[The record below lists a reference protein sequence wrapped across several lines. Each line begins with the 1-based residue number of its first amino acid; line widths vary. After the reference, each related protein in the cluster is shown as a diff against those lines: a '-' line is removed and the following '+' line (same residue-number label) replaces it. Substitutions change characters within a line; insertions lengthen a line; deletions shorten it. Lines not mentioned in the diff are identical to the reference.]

1 MGHMGTTQGRPRKR
15 IAAALCTVLLV
26 ASTAGCTGEPR
37 PPEPDKPPAFT
48 LLESFSSRMLEEGAS
63 AVLIAVKDNGTSWTH
78 AAGVRNLETGERAA
92 VSDPVRIG
100 GITESLVAVS
110 VLKLVEE
117 GKLDLDSQVS
127 TYLPEF
133 GSLLHPPGPTTV
145 RQLLTHESGLPDFS
159 VPLLASGGWEE
170 TMNRPLSLEQQ
181 LSLAATVP
189 WERRLAQIFNYSR
202 SDYAALGLIVERLR
216 GQGIGQVLAA
226 DIAQPLGL
234 AATSLGGAQS
244 AAMVHGY
251 ITAGGRQ
258 LDTAAPAWQSEL
270 PSGGAVSTVE
280 EVNRFYAALLQGR
293 LLLPDTVTAM
303 KGGYSQYYGFALRRW
318 NNTCNNRF
326 YYGLPGD
333 TDGYGMIAMTSED
346 GSRQLTMSVAYPPA
360 PPTLQLNPLIYEMQD
375 VAQEALNSLCR
386 EN

>member
-1 MGHMGTTQGRPRKR
+1 MGTTPGRAWKR
-15 IAAALCTVLLV
+15 VAAVLCTVLL
-26 ASTAGCTGEPR
+26 AAPSAACTGEP
-37 PPEPDKPPAFT
+37 PPPPKPDKPAAFA
-48 LLESFSSRMLEEGAS
+48 LLESFSARMLEEGAP
-63 AVLIAVKDNGTSWTH
+63 AVLIAVRDGGTTWTH
-78 AAGVRNLETGERAA
+78 AAGVRNLESGEPAT
-92 VSDPVRIG
+92 VSDSVRIG
-100 GITESLVAVS
+100 GITESMVAVS
-110 VLKLVEE
+110 VLKLAEE
-117 GKLDLDSQVS
+117 GKLNVDYQVS
-127 TYLPEF
+127 DYLPEF
-133 GSLLHPPGPTTV
+133 GSVLHPPGPVTV

-159 VPLLASGGWEE
+159 VPLLSSGRWEE

-181 LSLAATVP
+181 LSLAATVR

-202 SDYAALGLIVERLR
+202 SDYAALGLILERIR
-216 GQGIGQVLAA
+216 GHSIGQVLAA

-234 AATSLGGAQS
+234 TATSLGQAAS
-244 AAMVHGY
+244 ASVVRGY
-251 ITAGGRQ
+251 ITVEGKR
-258 LDTAAPAWQSEL
+258 LDVADPAWQAAL

-280 EVNRFYAALLQGR
+280 EVNRFYAALLTGS
-293 LLLPDTVTAM
+293 LVKPDSVTAM

-333 TDGYGMIAMTSED
+333 ADGYGMIAMTSED

-375 VAQEALNSLCR
+375 VAQEALNSLCG

>member
-1 MGHMGTTQGRPRKR
+1 MGHMGTTQGRPWKR
-15 IAAALCTVLLV
+15 IAAALCTVLLA

-37 PPEPDKPPAFT
+37 PPEPDKPAAFT
-48 LLESFSSRMLEEGAS
+48 LLEAFGSRMLEEGAP
-63 AVLIAVKDNGTSWTH
+63 AVLIAVKNKGDSWTH
-78 AAGVRNLETGERAA
+78 AAGVRNLETGEPAA

-117 GKLDLDSQVS
+117 GKLDLDSLVS

-133 GSLLHPPGPTTV
+133 GSVLRPPGPTTV

-202 SDYAALGLIVERLR
+202 SDYAALGLIIARLR
-216 GQGIGQVLAA
+216 GQSIGRVLAA

-234 AATSLGGAQS
+234 TATSLGGAQS
-244 AAMVHGY
+244 PAMVHGY
-251 ITAGGRQ
+251 ITAEGRQ
-258 LDTAAPAWQSEL
+258 LDVAAPAWQAEL

-280 EVNRFYAALLQGR
+280 EVNEFYAALLQGS
-293 LLLPDTVTAM
+293 LLPPDTVTAM

-346 GSRQLTMSVAYPPA
+346 GSRQLTISVAYPPA

-375 VAQEALNSLCR
+375 VAQEALNSLCSG
-386 EN
+386 N